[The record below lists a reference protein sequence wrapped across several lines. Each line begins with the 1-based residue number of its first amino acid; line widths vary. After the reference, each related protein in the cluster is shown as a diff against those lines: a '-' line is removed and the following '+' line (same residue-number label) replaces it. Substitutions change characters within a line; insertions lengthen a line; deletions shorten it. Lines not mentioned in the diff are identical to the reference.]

1 MSQES
6 GHYYVP
12 APSMYPIIG
21 STAILFMGSGAALT
35 MNKME
40 MGYGMLAF
48 GFAILVYML
57 FGLQMVLWLIQQ
69 NLQVVIM
76 DHLEM

>member
-35 MNKME
+35 MNK
-40 MGYGMLAF
+40 
-48 GFAILVYML
+48 I
-57 FGLQMVLWLIQQ
+57 
-69 NLQVVIM
+69 
-76 DHLEM
+76 DDDD

>member
-12 APSMYPIIG
+12 APSAYPIIG

-40 MGYGMLAF
+40 TG
-48 GFAILVYML
+48 
-57 FGLQMVLWLIQQ
+57 
-69 NLQVVIM
+69 
-76 DHLEM
+76 